1 MMWTLSSADGCTALP
16 VSQEAEGD
24 EASPGFH
31 QAEAG
36 MERREVGNLAK
47 YSGQIDTVLKHGV
60 VAIVLKILLS

>member
-1 MMWTLSSADGCTALP
+1 
-16 VSQEAEGD
+16 
-24 EASPGFH
+24 
-31 QAEAG
+31 